1 MALACCDCFWKMFSD
16 EGFGEAWPGDEM
28 VIFYGMN
35 ECGWSGTEEGSMEKS
50 CQVSFCSMIGD
61 STGGE
66 KSLIFIAGG
75 KKRFWRERDCP

>member
-50 CQVSFCSMIGD
+50 C
-61 STGGE
+61 
-66 KSLIFIAGG
+66 
-75 KKRFWRERDCP
+75 